1 MELRRNNRAA
11 RILPIIIVI
20 GVCLGIAFISRAS
33 LIRFADERG
42 LIARIPPAIATPLA
56 SLGLFGDPEAVD
68 LEGDHYLIFPG
79 EEQLA
84 ADGFPIKP
92 RTHVLKY
99 KVQQGD
105 TLFGIAAKFGL
116 NPDTIFWSNAESLK
130 DNINLLFVGVDLYI
144 LPVDGVYHEADGEQ
158 SIAEIA
164 ALYSVQSG
172 DILYSEYNHLSEYEL
187 DTVPPVGMRIVI
199 PGGRREY
206 ISWQA
211 PIETGLEGSGN
222 PEGAVHPGS
231 CRARYS
237 GAGGTQTYVNPLGS
251 VLYRITN
258 GYASWHP
265 GVDLASDHGTPIY
278 AADTGVVVFA
288 GWHREGYGE
297 LVIIDHGNGWTTYYG
312 HNSKRFVGCGDQ
324 VTQGQIIAEMGMSG
338 NATGVHVHF
347 EIRQNDVTRNP
358 ADYIT
363 LQDMRAP

>member
-1 MELRRNNRAA
+1 MMRAQ
-11 RILPIIIVI
+11 
-20 GVCLGIAFISRAS
+20 
-33 LIRFADERG
+33 LIYMADQQG
-42 LIARIPPAIATPLA
+42 LLAKIPPSVATPMA
-56 SLGLFGDPEAVD
+56 SLGLIGDGEPDSQDETYHLV
-68 LEGDHYLIFPG
+68 FPG

-84 ADGFPIKP
+84 ADGFPVKP

-99 KVQQGD
+99 KVQAGD

-116 NPDTIFWSNAESLK
+116 SPDTIFWSNAETLK
-130 DNINLLFVGVDLYI
+130 DNINLLFVGVELYI

-158 SIAEIA
+158 TIAEIA

-172 DILYSEYNHLSEYEL
+172 DILYSEYNNLTDFDLRS
-187 DTVPPVGMRIVI
+187 VPSAGMKIVI
-199 PGGRREY
+199 PNGRREY

-211 PIETGLEGSGN
+211 PIETGLAGSGN

-237 GAGGTQTYVNPLGS
+237 GAGGTQSYQNPVGD
-251 VLYRITN
+251 VPYRITN

-265 GVDLASDHGTPIY
+265 GVDLASNHGTTIF
-278 AADTGVVVFA
+278 AADTGVIVFA
-288 GWHREGYGE
+288 GWHRDGYGE
-297 LVIIDHGNGWTTYYG
+297 LIIIDHGNGWTTYYG

-324 VTQGQIIAEMGMSG
+324 VSQGQIIAEMGMSG

-347 EIRQNDVTRNP
+347 EIRLNDVPQNP
-358 ADYIT
+358 SEFII